1 MSSSPWRTAALVAAL
16 AAVPLGFAPAA
27 AAQTAFDHVNRGV
40 VELETATADGI
51 SPKIAN
57 DLADLVDDGATRRVL
72 PVLGE
77 GSLQNLVDLKR
88 LRGIDLAIVQ
98 ADVLDYVRAHKLQP
112 GVETLPYVT
121 RLYNE
126 EFHLLARR
134 GVNSVAELQGKKVN
148 VDVPGAGTG
157 ITAAKI
163 FGLLGIAI
171 DPTTDSTSLAL
182 AKLERG
188 QIDAVAYVGG
198 APAPVFR
205 TIDAASGLHFLAIP
219 LQPAITAAYAPT
231 RLDAKEYPGLVPPD
245 GPVDTVAVGA
255 VLMAANLAPQSERY
269 RNVANFVD
277 TFFTQFSSLLTP
289 GHHPKWREVNLA
301 AELPGWHRFAPA
313 AEWLA
318 RNAAVAQQPA
328 SNDMRVVFERFLDE
342 RLRLTGNTAMT
353 QQQKDA
359 LFSAF
364 RQWQSS
370 QAP

>member
-1 MSSSPWRTAALVAAL
+1 MSSLSLAAAVIAAL
-16 AAVPLGFAPAA
+16 AAAALGAAPAA
-27 AAQTAFDHVNRGV
+27 AQMSIDHANRGT
-40 VELETATADGI
+40 VELETGTADGI

-77 GSLQNLVDLKR
+77 GSLQNIVDLK
-88 LRGIDLAIVQ
+88 LLHGIDLAIIQ
-98 ADVLDYVRAHKLQP
+98 ADVLDYARAHKLQP
-112 GVETLPYVT
+112 GIETLPYVA

-126 EFHLLARR
+126 EFHLLARAD
-134 GVNSVAELQGKKVN
+134 VKSIADLQGKKVI

-157 ITAAKI
+157 VTADRI
-163 FGLLGIAI
+163 FGLLGISV
-171 DPTTDSTSLAL
+171 DRTTDATSLAL

-188 QIDAVAYVGG
+188 EIDAVAYVAG

-205 TIDAASGLHFLAIP
+205 TIDAAAGLHFVAIP
-219 LQPAITAAYAPT
+219 LQPAVTAVYAPT
-231 RLDAKEYPGLVPPD
+231 RLDAKEYPGLVPAD
-245 GPVDTVAVGA
+245 GAVDTVAVGT

-269 RNVANFVD
+269 HNVANFVD
-277 TFFTQFSSLLTP
+277 AFFTQFSSLLTP

-301 AELPGWHRFAPA
+301 ADLPGWRRFPPA

-328 SNDMRVVFERFLDE
+328 ADDMRAVFERFLDE
-342 RLRLTGNTAMT
+342 RLRLTGNTDMT

-359 LFSAF
+359 LFGEF

-370 QAP
+370 QAR